1 MKSLNESIK
10 EGDVKKRQLEES
22 LDALQEEVGIF
33 FF

>member
-10 EGDVKKRQLEES
+10 EGDAKKRQLEES